1 MECYKEERR
10 MKEYKSRIPYEH
22 DNIPG
27 IRVTLNLRMPVREV
41 RRGKSKRYA
50 SRGEEKSNKNETRR
64 GRGDRG

>member
-27 IRVTLNLRMPVREV
+27 IRVTLNLCMPL
-41 RRGKSKRYA
+41 K
-50 SRGEEKSNKNETRR
+50 RGEKEEIKKICKQRR
-64 GRGDRG
+64 RKE